1 VLEDPFVGDYVGANV
16 VRDKILSIVG
26 DQGSKFFFHVMAP
39 VGINEGGVNRGG
51 HW

>member
-26 DQGSKFFFHVMAP
+26 DQGSKFFFYVIAP
-39 VGINEGGVNRGG
+39 VGINKGGMNGGG
-51 HW
+51 H